1 MNKVSK
7 LFDNVSSEY
16 DDIYDGSKP
25 KKLLSQEKK
34 VRAAIVEGLVTDL
47 ILPTK
52 DKVVVDIGCGIGNVI
67 LNLRKNGVKARMY
80 GLDISQ
86 GMINIAKNKLD
97 KSGYKDVRFING
109 SLKDLTFKAN
119 VLISI
124 GVIGYQEQQEEFLVE
139 LASFI
144 EPNGYLIFTTANG
157 DSVLRFARR
166 FLSKIYGLI
175 KVKKK
180 RYGIKFSS
188 IKDKRV
194 KYALTRLGF
203 KVEKKVYITFG
214 LGLFASSI
222 ECYIDR
228 LFLKFFS
235 NGFVGKYISLTVI
248 HVYKKV
254 DYF

>member
-7 LFDNVSSEY
+7 LFDNVSNEY
-16 DDIYDGSKP
+16 DDIYDSSKP
-25 KKLLSQEKK
+25 KKLLSQEKR
-34 VRAAIVEGLVTDL
+34 VRAAIVEELATEL
-47 ILPTK
+47 ILQTK
-52 DKVVVDIGCGIGNVI
+52 DEVVIDIGCGIGNI
-67 LNLRKNGVKARMY
+67 IMNLKKRGVKARMY

-97 KSGYKDVRFING
+97 ESGYKDVKFING
-109 SLKDLTFKAN
+109 SLKDLSFKAN

-124 GVIGYQEQQEEFLVE
+124 GVIGYQKQQEKFLAE
-139 LASFI
+139 LASLI

-157 DSVLRFARR
+157 DSFLRLARR
-166 FLSKIYGLI
+166 FLSKTYSLI
-175 KVKKK
+175 KANKK
-180 RYGIKFSS
+180 RYGIEFSS

-194 KYALTRLGF
+194 KYVLTRSGF

-214 LGLFASSI
+214 LGLFTSSI

-228 LFLKFFS
+228 LLLKFFS
-235 NGFVGKYISLTVI
+235 KGFVGKYISLTVI

-254 DYF
+254 DHA